1 MPMSKLRLAARS
13 ASLALAS
20 MLMFGPLA
28 TAGEVKPGLEA
39 RLAPLSQEAYVVG
52 QTHLLQGDAG
62 PSDARLWSI
71 QYDDDDYYDDEDD
84 YYEDEEADHPSITD
98 LILGGMNKGYQ
109 QTMPV
114 IQDMRRREAEQQAA
128 YDADVQRMLA
138 ERRAQD
144 EHNERMMV
152 LQQQAQA
159 QAAQQAREQQRLNQ
173 QSQQSAGQKPAT
185 GHMEGCSW
193 SAENRIWACN

>member
-1 MPMSKLRLAARS
+1 MPISILGLAARS

-20 MLMFGPLA
+20 VLMFGPLA
-28 TAGEVKPGLEA
+28 SAGEAKTKLDA
-39 RLAPLSQEAYVVG
+39 RSVAPRHEAYFAG
-52 QTHLLQGDAG
+52 QKLLRQGDTG
-62 PSDARLWSI
+62 SPDGGLWSV

-84 YYEDEEADHPSITD
+84 YYEDEETDHPSITD

-114 IQDMRRREAEQQAA
+114 IQDMKRREAEQQAA
-128 YDADVQRMLA
+128 YEADVQRMLA

-144 EHNERMMV
+144 EHNARMLV

-173 QSQQSAGQKPAT
+173 QSQQSAGQKPAA
-185 GHMEGCSW
+185 GHMDGCSW